1 MGDESVVLAHGI
13 GGGQDLPI
21 PVTYAVLGAAWALA
35 VSFAV
40 LAFAWRT
47 PRFRGDDSGRP
58 LPRWLARFVDSTLT
72 RHPVRAFGLAFTA
85 YVVMAALL
93 GPDDLTNPTF
103 GVVYVLVWVGLV
115 PLSLLLGRVW
125 TLLNPMR
132 TVHLLL
138 CRAAG
143 TSPGRGLRAYPEPL
157 GYWPAAAGLFAFVW
171 LELVS
176 PNQAYLSTV
185 RVWFGLYAAAM
196 LVGSAV
202 FGSRWFERADPFE
215 VYASLVARLSPFGR
229 RGAGRPGDGRP
240 VVRNPL
246 ENLDG
251 LPPSPG
257 LVAVVA
263 VLFGSTGFDTFK
275 DSGTWLTFVQ
285 PHDSPVLLDTAGLVA
300 FIGVVYVSLT
310 AATMLTGGLGHLPRR
325 AMPAQFAHSVVP
337 IVVGYVLAHYLT
349 YLIVTGQQTLILL
362 SDPLGRGWDVFGTA
376 DMAVGYG
383 IVNSPGVVAA
393 VQVLAVITGHVL
405 GVISA
410 HDRAVRLL
418 PRRYA
423 VVGQL
428 PLLVLMVLYTVGGL
442 TLLLTA

>member
-1 MGDESVVLAHGI
+1 MADDWVLTHGI

-21 PVTYAVLGAAWALA
+21 PVGFAVVGAAWALA
-35 VSFAV
+35 LSFIV

-58 LPRWLARFVDSTLT
+58 LPGWLARLVDGPLT
-72 RHPVRAFGLAFTA
+72 RSAVRALGLAFTA
-85 YVVMAALL
+85 YVVMAALF

-143 TSPGRGLRAYPEPL
+143 TSPDRGLWAYPERL
-157 GYWPAAAGLFAFVW
+157 GYWPAAVGLFAFVW

-176 PNQAYLSTV
+176 PHQAYLSTV
-185 RVWFGLYAAAM
+185 RLWFGLYAAAM
-196 LVGSAV
+196 LLGSAV

-215 VYASLVARLSPFGR
+215 VYASLVARLSLFGR
-229 RGAGRPGDGRP
+229 RTDGMP

-251 LPPSPG
+251 LPPAGG
-257 LVAVVA
+257 LVAVAA
-263 VLFGSTGFDTFK
+263 VLFGSTGFDTFQ
-275 DSGTWLTFVQ
+275 DSTSWLTFVQ
-285 PHDSPVLLDTAGLVA
+285 SHADVTVWLDTAGLVA
-300 FIGVVYVSLT
+300 FIGLVYASFT

-337 IVVGYVLAHYLT
+337 IVVGYVIAHYLT
-349 YLIVTGQQTLILL
+349 YLVVTGQQTLILL
-362 SDPLGRGWDVFGTA
+362 SDPLGRGWNVFGTA

-383 IVNSPGVVAA
+383 IVNSPGVIAA
-393 VQVLAVITGHVL
+393 VQVLAVLTGHVL

-418 PRRYA
+418 PARQA
-423 VVGQL
+423 MTGQL
-428 PLLVLMVLYTVGGL
+428 PLLALMVLYTVGGL
-442 TLLLTA
+442 TLLLTT